1 MRKIAHYLGSGAIF
15 ALACGL
21 ALAQTPTPQQT
32 REANVKA
39 YISMMRKDF
48 KKDKVAIL
56 TELMALGPEDSAKFW
71 PVYNEYD
78 KALTKLADE
87 RVAFI
92 RMYSD
97 NYAAMTGETATKIA
111 MGLMD
116 VEARRLEVRKE
127 YFQRLSKTLT
137 PIEAARWLQ
146 IEAQIERLVDLQ
158 ILASLPIIE

>member
-1 MRKIAHYLGSGAIF
+1 MSRIANYFSSAAILAVAGS
-15 ALACGL
+15 LAF
-21 ALAQTPTPQQT
+21 AQTPTPQQT
-32 REANVKA
+32 REANLKA
-39 YISMMRKDF
+39 YVNMMRKDL

-56 TELMALGPEDSAKFW
+56 TELMALGPEDAAKFW
-71 PVYNEYD
+71 TVYNEYD
-78 KALTKLADE
+78 KAMTRLADE

-97 NYAAMTGETATKIA
+97 HYSAMTGDVATKIA

-146 IEAQIERLVDLQ
+146 IEAQIEKVVDLQ
-158 ILASLPIIE
+158 ILASLPIVE